1 MKPYGTRVVRP
12 DVTDCWRAI
21 DAAGNVYVADSGNH
35 KIRRIS
41 PAGMVS
47 TIAGSEWENPRNS
60 GGFFPVPISTGSLPV
75 ALAVDAAGNIYV
87 ADPGVG
93 VLRKVAPSGAMTK
106 FNFESGVL
114 PRAVVT
120 DAQGNVYATAG
131 CAIVKITTD
140 GTTSALA
147 GAQVF
152 CGAGDGVGAAARFK
166 DPSGLTLDS
175 AGNIYVADSGNHTIR
190 KVTPAGVVTTLAG
203 RAGISG
209 LMPGNFP
216 GTLNQ
221 PVGMAIDA
229 SGLLYTTSE
238 NTVLKIQLQ

>member
-21 DAAGNVYVADSGNH
+21 DAAGNVYVANSGNH

-41 PAGMVS
+41 PAGMMS
-47 TIAGSEWENPRNS
+47 TIAGSEWENPRTA
-60 GGFFPVPISTGSLPV
+60 GGFFSVPISTGSLPV
-75 ALAVDAAGNIYV
+75 ALAVNAAGNIYV

-93 VLRKVAPSGAMTK
+93 VLHKVAPSGVMTR
-106 FNFESGVL
+106 FTFESGML
-114 PRAVVT
+114 PRGVVK

-140 GTTSALA
+140 GTTSPLA
-147 GAQVF
+147 GAQVL
-152 CGAGDGVGAAARFK
+152 CGAGDGIGAAARFK
-166 DPSGLTLDS
+166 DPSGLALDS
-175 AGNIYVADSGNHTIR
+175 AGNLYVADSGNHTIR

-209 LMPGNFP
+209 LMPGKLP

>member
-1 MKPYGTRVVRP
+1 MKPYGTRVLRP

-47 TIAGSEWENPRNS
+47 TIAGSDWENPRTA

-93 VLRKVAPSGAMTK
+93 VLRKVAPSGVMTK

-131 CAIVKITTD
+131 CAIVKTITD
-140 GTTSALA
+140 GATIALA
-147 GAQVF
+147 GAQAL
-152 CGAGDGVGAAARFK
+152 CGAGDGIGAAARFK

-209 LMPGNFP
+209 LMPGNLP
-216 GTLNQ
+216 GTLNR